1 MAKNTE
7 QGMANSKDEKLE
19 RYSDINNISIL
30 QDLILQQ
37 KSVDITERYNFK
49 TESSSKDKL

>member
-1 MAKNTE
+1 MARNTE
-7 QGMANSKDEKLE
+7 QGMENSKDKKLE

-49 TESSSKDKL
+49 TENSSKDKL